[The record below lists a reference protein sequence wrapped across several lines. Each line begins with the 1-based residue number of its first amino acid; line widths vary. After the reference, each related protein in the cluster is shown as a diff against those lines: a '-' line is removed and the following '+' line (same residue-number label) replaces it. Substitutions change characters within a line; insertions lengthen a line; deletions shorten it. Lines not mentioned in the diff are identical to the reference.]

1 MIDWTSLQGAQL
13 MFVRIVA
20 ACLCGGAIGLER
32 TLRQKDAGVR
42 THVIVAIGAAL
53 MMIISKYGFFD
64 VLAYDRVSLDG
75 SRVASNIITGI
86 SFLGA
91 GIIFL
96 RGSSIKGLTTAA
108 GIWVTAA
115 VGMAIGAGLYY
126 IGVATTVLV
135 VLVQLI
141 LHWVLIGY
149 DKVAAEPCQQIT
161 IRLKNDP
168 TVLADFR
175 ARLEQNGLEI
185 ATSLIDLSQ
194 EETVTL
200 GLNLSGESCMDFA
213 RLAALTGS
221 FTKPEEK

>member
-96 RGSSIKGLTTAA
+96 RGSSIRGLTTAA

-185 ATSLIDLSQ
+185 AASLIDLSQ

-200 GLNLSGESCMDFA
+200 GLTLSGESCMDFA
-213 RLAALTGS
+213 QLAVLTGS

>member
-1 MIDWTSLQGAQL
+1 MMDWTSLQSAEMML
-13 MFVRIVA
+13 LRIAV

-42 THVIVAIGAAL
+42 THIIVAIGAAL

-64 VLAYDRVSLDG
+64 VLAYDGVSLDG
-75 SRVASNIITGI
+75 SRVASNVITGI

-96 RGSSIKGLTTAA
+96 RGSNIKGLTTAA

-135 VLVQLI
+135 IIVQLV
-141 LHWVLIGY
+141 LHWVLIGF

-168 TVLADFR
+168 AVLAAFR
-175 ARLEQNGLEI
+175 ARLEQNGLEVT
-185 ATSLIDLSQ
+185 ASLLDLSQ
-194 EETVTL
+194 GDTVTL
-200 GLNLSGESCMDFA
+200 GLTVTGDRCMDFA
-213 RLAALTGS
+213 QLVALADSAAHS
-221 FTKPEEK
+221 EEN